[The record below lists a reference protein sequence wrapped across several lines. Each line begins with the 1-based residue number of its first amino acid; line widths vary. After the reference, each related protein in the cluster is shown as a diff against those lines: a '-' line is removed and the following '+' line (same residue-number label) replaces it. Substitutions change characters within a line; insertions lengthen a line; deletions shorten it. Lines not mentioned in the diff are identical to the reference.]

1 MANKITI
8 DIEVNGKM
16 QKATVS
22 AKKLK
27 SALDAT
33 ATSARTTDRNMKGAS
48 QQSANA
54 TKNFSKMAQGMTG
67 TLVPAYATL
76 AANVFAISAAF
87 NFLKSAGDLKVL
99 QEGQVAYAAGTGIA
113 IKALT
118 NDIVEATNAQISFQD
133 AAQASAI
140 GLAAGLSQKQLKELG
155 TAAKDV
161 SLVLGRDVTDS
172 FNRLVRGVTKAE
184 PELLD
189 ELGIILRLETATE
202 NYATALGKN
211 AKELTQFEKSQAI
224 ANEVLTQSQ
233 QKYSSMLT
241 SQEELANSFAKLG
254 KSFENEFLKPLKTG
268 IADILTPIV
277 DFLSKN
283 LTALAAVLALVALP
297 ITRAIIPS
305 LDDWAKS
312 SMKAAGVASRSYK
325 KAQKDIERLKVA
337 QQELKMSQADPN
349 IAAQGALAG
358 IKSKSTGISKFQ
370 KGDFGSLSKKEI
382 NGLLRA
388 AEGGKGAVTQMGA
401 QMKAQYI
408 AALRAIKNESKTTF
422 GSVKVT
428 MKTIGTQWKIMTTG
442 MVVAWKK
449 ATVQFKLLAVKAA
462 KGIDFAFKA
471 MGWIGWILLGIDL
484 ITMAYDS
491 LVGFF
496 QTEEQKERKI
506 FEEKEQ
512 ERIDG
517 VRDSLKAVNEE
528 MTGIL
533 ARTNAMSGGL
543 GVGSFLSNFIGN
555 VDIISLREMLESE
568 GENRQTALNTLGNV
582 MGGAFMS
589 GNDFFKDMG
598 MSMNN
603 AISGLQSGSDPKLM
617 IDAIMITL
625 SAMKEQAQVAQEL
638 KASLK
643 TQVELE
649 GKLLNSM
656 VPRSQY
662 DNAIA
667 QYRITQTLQAKNL
680 VTLSAEEQKIFDRG
694 VKLHEIMVKLREHEL
709 GLANG
714 AKNREIA
721 NTKMLRESTKERTA
735 VIQGLEAES
744 KIEDK
749 ISLINEKKKLFKE
762 GEIKLD
768 QVQQDA
774 MNSELRL
781 LQQQLLTAQQKTD
794 LAEIELNFV
803 RQRRQE
809 QERASNISLGK
820 AEQRGMLGVFGA
832 QQGREIAEA
841 SALLNVSKAQ
851 RDLNKSIAQRGAE
864 GYAEGTGNREELE
877 HTIKLQQLALATQ
890 EEYLDQAKKELS
902 DIGRIGLGVGNALN
916 DSMQTAFDGL
926 IQGTMTAKEAFASMA
941 TSMLQSIAKI
951 IAELLTAK
959 LLTAALGGT
968 SFGNFLNIP
977 APGARYGGVMSN
989 GSKAPG
995 YATGGVAKGPGSGYP
1010 AVLHGTEAVVPLP
1023 NGKSIP
1029 VDMKGAGQNN
1039 NVTVN
1044 VAIDGQGNAR
1054 QDKQADSNQGANL
1067 GAAIAAAVQKE
1078 LQNQKRAGG
1087 ILNPMGV
1094 S

>member
-22 AKKLK
+22 AKKLRN
-27 SALDAT
+27 ALDQT
-33 ATSARTTDRNMKGAS
+33 SKSARTTDRNIKGAS

-67 TLVPAYATL
+67 TLVPAYATI

-87 NFLKSAGDLKVL
+87 NFLKSAGDLKAL

-113 IKALT
+113 IKNLT
-118 NDIVEATNAQISFQD
+118 NTIVDATNAQISFQD

-140 GLAAGLSQKQLKELG
+140 GLAAGLSQTQLKSLG

-172 FNRLVRGVTKAE
+172 FNRLIRGVTKAE

-202 NYATALGKN
+202 NYAIALGKS
-211 AKELTQFEKSQAI
+211 AKDLTQFEKSQAI
-224 ANEVLTQSQ
+224 ANEVLTQTE

-241 SQEELANSFAKLG
+241 SQDELANSFAQLG

-268 IADILTPIV
+268 IADVLTPIV
-277 DFLSKN
+277 DFLSQN
-283 LTALAAVLALVALP
+283 LTALAAVLTLVALP

-305 LDDWAKS
+305 LDDWAKTS
-312 SMKAAGVASRSYK
+312 VKAAATASRGYK
-325 KAQKDIERLKVA
+325 KAQKEVTRLKVA

-349 IAAQGALAG
+349 VAAQGALKG
-358 IKSKSTGISKFQ
+358 VVSKSTGISKFQ
-370 KGDFGSLSKKEI
+370 KGDFGALSKKEI

-388 AEGGKGAVTQMGA
+388 AENGKGAVTQMGA

-408 AALRAIKNESKTTF
+408 AALRAIKTESKTTF

-428 MKTIGTQWKIMTTG
+428 LKSVGTQWKIITTG

-506 FEEKEQ
+506 FEEKEK

-517 VRDSLKAVNEE
+517 ITESLKALNEE
-528 MTGIL
+528 LQSINERSQQKTGL
-533 ARTNAMSGGL
+533 AGGTQL
-543 GVGSFLSNFIGN
+543 ANFIGN
-555 VDIISLREMLESE
+555 IDLIQLGQALEAGSVA
-568 GENRQTALNTLGNV
+568 ALETVKQVSVAANKSGV
-582 MGGAFMS
+582 GSMGIA
-589 GNDFFKDMG
+589 
-598 MSMNN
+598 
-603 AISGLQSGSDPKLM
+603 ASGLQNVVQSLFDDTYKGGLSREDQIKQVLQ
-617 IDAIMITL
+617 IL
-625 SAMKEQAQVAQEL
+625 SAMGEVANVSKELEQ
-638 KASLK
+638 SLK
-643 TQVELE
+643 NQAETQAKFLAD
-649 GKLLNSM
+649 LT
-656 VPRSQY
+656 PRTQY
-662 DNAIA
+662 DNMIA
-667 QYRITQTLQAKNL
+667 QYEQTILLAQKNKVDMNEDELAQFTQGEQLLKSMRDLRRQELGMVNDSMQAEINRVEALRNASKETAAVMKAKSAQEKLEDEITKLQSRQTLYAQGNL
-680 VTLSAEEQKIFDRG
+680 DISSAQ
-694 VKLHEIMVKLREHEL
+694 
-709 GLANG
+709 
-714 AKNREIA
+714 
-721 NTKMLRESTKERTA
+721 S
-735 VIQGLEAES
+735 EAER
-744 KIEDK
+744 
-749 ISLINEKKKLFKE
+749 
-762 GEIKLD
+762 
-768 QVQQDA
+768 
-774 MNSELRL
+774 LRL
-781 LQQQLLTAQQKTD
+781 LLLEQQVLTAAEKVRLT
-794 LAEIELNFV
+794 EIEAGLVDRIN
-803 RQRRQE
+803 
-809 QERASNISLGK
+809 ASQLAAARNRVTGATQK
-820 AEQRGMLGVFGA
+820 GQLGVFA
-832 QQGREIAEA
+832 AATGRQ
-841 SALLNVSKAQ
+841 LNVDQSQ
-851 RDLNKSIAQRGAE
+851 TRLSNLNIDRSRFVQQQTGLDPE
-864 GYAEGTGNREELE
+864 GDRFKE
-877 HTIKLQQLALATQ
+877 LQQRIDLQDKAIEAEQ
-890 EEYLDQAKKELS
+890 AHLDLAKKNLT
-902 DIGRIGLGVGNALN
+902 DVGRIGLGVGKALN
-916 DSMQTAFDGL
+916 DSMQSAFDGL

-941 TSMLQSIAKI
+941 TSMLQSIAKV

-977 APGARYGGVMSN
+977 AGKTGGVFSN
-989 GSKAPG
+989 GGKVSG

-1010 AVLHGTEAVVPLP
+1010 AILHGTEAVVPLP

-1054 QDKQADSNQGANL
+1054 QDKQADSNEGANL
-1067 GAAIAAAVQKE
+1067 GSAIAAAVQKE

-1087 ILNPMGV
+1087 MLNPMGV

>member
-1 MANKITI
+1 MAKKIQI

-22 AKKLK
+22 AKKLRD
-27 SALDAT
+27 ALDGT
-33 ATSARTTDRNMKGAS
+33 AKSARTTDRNIKGAS

-87 NFLKSAGDLKVL
+87 NFLKSAGDLKAL
-99 QEGQVAYAAGTGIA
+99 EEGQKAYAAGTGIA

-118 NDIVEATNAQISFQD
+118 NDIVDATNAQISFQD

-172 FNRLVRGVTKAE
+172 FNRLIRGVTKAE

-202 NYATALGKN
+202 NYAVALGKN
-211 AKELTQFEKSQAI
+211 AKDLTQFEKSQAI
-224 ANEVLTQSQ
+224 ANEVLTQTE

-241 SQEELANSFAKLG
+241 SQEQLANSFAKLG
-254 KSFENEFLKPLKTG
+254 KSFENEFLKPLKIG
-268 IADILTPIV
+268 IADVLTPIV
-277 DFLSKN
+277 DFLSQN
-283 LTALAAVLALVALP
+283 LTALAAVLTLVALP

-305 LDDWAKS
+305 LDGWAKS
-312 SMKAAGVASRSYK
+312 SMKAAGQASRSYK
-325 KAQKDIERLKVA
+325 KAQKDIERLKIA
-337 QQELKMSQADPN
+337 QEELRVSQADPN
-349 IAAQGALAG
+349 IAAQGALKG
-358 IKSKSTGISKFQ
+358 VQSRSSGISKFQ
-370 KGDFGSLSKKEI
+370 KGDFGALSKKEI
-382 NGLLRA
+382 NALLRA
-388 AEGGKGAVTQMGA
+388 AEGGKGAVTQMSA

-422 GSVKVT
+422 GTVKVT
-428 MKTIGTQWKIMTTG
+428 MKSVGTQWKIITTG

-484 ITMAYDS
+484 ITMAYDT
-491 LVGFF
+491 LVGYFE
-496 QTEEQKERKI
+496 TEEQKERKI
-506 FEEKEQ
+506 FEEKEK

-517 VRDSLKAVNEE
+517 VRESLAAVNEE

-533 ARTNAMSGGL
+533 QRTNAMSGGL
-543 GVGSFLSNFIGN
+543 GVGSFLSNFLGN
-555 VDIISLREMLESE
+555 VDLLSLREMLSM
-568 GENRQTALNTLGNV
+568 GDQTGMAAIGNIA
-582 MGGAFMS
+582 GGAFMS
-589 GNDFFKDMG
+589 GNEFF
-598 MSMNN
+598 
-603 AISGLQSGSDPKLM
+603 QRQGSVLTSAVGALSRANPEDEAGRKALLD
-617 IDAIMITL
+617 IITQTV
-625 SAMKEQAQVAQEL
+625 SEMQEQAQTAQL
-638 KASLK
+638 LQQSLN

-649 GKLLNSM
+649 SKLLNSM

-667 QYRITQTLQAKNL
+667 QYKKTQELAAENL
-680 VTLSAEEQKIFDRG
+680 VTLSAEEQANLERG
-694 VKLHEIMVKLREHEL
+694 VKLHDIMVKLRQHEL
-709 GLANG
+709 GIANE
-714 AKNREIA
+714 AKEREIA
-721 NTKMLRESTKERTA
+721 STKMLRESTKEQAA
-735 VIQGLEAES
+735 VIQGLDAEF
-744 KIEDK
+744 KIENK
-749 ISLINEKKKLFKE
+749 IDLLNQKKKLFKE
-762 GEIKLD
+762 GGIDLTD
-768 QVQQDA
+768 AQVTA

-781 LQQQLLTAQQKTD
+781 LEEQLLTAQQKTD
-794 LAEIELNFV
+794 LAQIELDFV
-803 RQRRQE
+803 RQIRRE
-809 QERASNISLGK
+809 QELAANISLGK
-820 AEQRGMLGVFGA
+820 AQQRGMLGVFGA
-832 QQGREIAEA
+832 QRGRELAEA
-841 SALLNVSKAQ
+841 SAILNVTKAQ
-851 RDLNKSIAQRGAE
+851 SDLNKSMAKRDTV
-864 GYAEGTGNREELE
+864 GYEEGTGKREELD

-890 EEYLDQAKKELS
+890 EEYLDQARKSLT
-902 DIGRIGLGVGNALN
+902 DIGRIGLGVGNVLN

-941 TSMLQSIAKI
+941 TSMLQSISKI

-959 LLTAALGGT
+959 ILTAALGGT
-968 SFGNFLNIP
+968 SFGTFLGIGN
-977 APGARYGGVMSN
+977 RYGGVMSN
-989 GSKAPG
+989 GAKAPG
-995 YATGGVAKGPGSGYP
+995 YAVGGVAKGPQSGYP
-1010 AVLHGTEAVVPLP
+1010 AVLHGTEAIVPLP

-1044 VAIDGQGNAR
+1044 VAIDSNGNSK
-1054 QDKQADSNQGANL
+1054 QDSQASSNEGANL
-1067 GAAIAAAVQKE
+1067 GAVIATAVQKE

-1087 ILNPMGV
+1087 ILSSMGA